1 MHLRF
6 KEEKSMGEKRIKDIM
21 ARIEEYDRV
30 DAESPLCDAIMRLK
44 ENHEKIQAGQ
54 PGKFHKTLL
63 VTDSFGKIIGKIT
76 IFDMIRALIPE
87 AAKTS
92 GAAMR
97 AYYRTISSRTLKVA
111 DEIGEIQQRF
121 KWLHSTFFDL
131 VKEETKKKVK
141 DIMSPVYPLLVEE
154 DNINKAIYVMFREN
168 IRQPMV
174 VRGDEIVGV
183 VSIMDILPELLEIAG
198 DECFL
203 G

>member
-1 MHLRF
+1 
-6 KEEKSMGEKRIKDIM
+6 MGQKRIKDIM

-30 DAESPLCDAIMRLK
+30 DADSPLCDAIMRLK
-44 ENHEKIQAGQ
+44 ANHEKIQAGER
-54 PGKFHKTLL
+54 GRFHKTLL
-63 VTDSFGKIIGKIT
+63 VTDRLSRIIGKIT

-92 GAAMR
+92 GEAMR

-154 DNINKAIYVMFREN
+154 DTINKAIYVMFREN

-183 VSIMDILPELLEIAG
+183 VSIMDIFPELLEIAG

-203 G
+203 K